1 MRRLAAVLLLLVPGV
16 GRSQPPLPPT
26 AQPKKLGTVAAVA
39 GTETIALTNGV
50 SAPLAQPL
58 KLSGVGTL
66 AELMAGDVV
75 ELRQDANGVVTEITV
90 LPRLV
95 QRKSLLEVLA
105 GNPPVVRFWW
115 THQGRDFPDSLT
127 TAGAALPLRERCV
140 AFEATAA
147 HVAPASAPPVTFA
160 VIGDGGAPLWQQ
172 ALRPGETA
180 AVKCALGQA
189 PKVELRC
196 RRADGTPP
204 GPSTCIWGS
213 PTVVLQEPGMVAWG
227 PEVGENLAARLS
239 EALKS
244 VAPGKIAV
252 ARPTIIGLSPDMARD
267 LQEDL
272 FTALGHRFKVAGML
286 ALDARPELSE
296 AVRAAAKA
304 VGATSVLT
312 SELRYAPDG
321 ARVELSLVDVQANE
335 SLAHVPMSLKP

>member
-1 MRRLAAVLLLLVPGV
+1 MLLLLVPGV

-26 AQPKKLGTVAAVA
+26 EQPKKLGTVAAVA
-39 GTETIALTNGV
+39 GAETIALTSGV

-58 KLSGVGTL
+58 KLSGVGNL
-66 AELMAGDVV
+66 AELLAGDVV

-95 QRKSLLEVLA
+95 QRKSLLEVVT

-115 THQGRDFPDSLT
+115 IHEGRDFPDSLY

-172 ALRPGETA
+172 VLRPGETA
-180 AVKCALGQA
+180 AVKCALGQS

-196 RRADGTPP
+196 RRADGKPP
-204 GPSTCIWGS
+204 DPSTCVWGR
-213 PTVVLQEPGMVAWG
+213 PTVVLQESGRVAWR
-227 PEVGENLAARLS
+227 PEVGEDLAARLA

-252 ARPTIIGLSPDMARD
+252 ARPTLIGLSPEMVRD
-267 LQEDL
+267 VQEDL

-286 ALDARPELSE
+286 ALDARPPLSE
-296 AVRAAAKA
+296 AVRSAAKA

-312 SELRYAPDG
+312 SELRYAPDAVG
-321 ARVELSLVDVQANE
+321 VELSLVDVQANE
-335 SLAHVPMSLKP
+335 ALARVSVSLKP